1 MLIIDFFAQSSY
13 CNDTYA
19 SAVGVNKQ
27 YVDTYLPKL
36 FQSNLLC
43 AGHES
48 SEQGSCKGDS
58 GGPLMQNKV
67 GKQTSSNS
75 KKVTFSFLL
84 QSISILGKI
93 TLFLV
98 FFNNVNWLK
107 YISPDLEGY

>member
-1 MLIIDFFAQSSY
+1 MIIITFKSKFASNVDNWFFVQSSY

-75 KKVTFSFLL
+75 KKVIFPFFATEHFNSGENHPFSCIL
-84 QSISILGKI
+84 Q
-93 TLFLV
+93 
-98 FFNNVNWLK
+98 
-107 YISPDLEGY
+107 